1 MVKYK
6 GNFEK
11 NCQTEASSTMN
22 YTFSDGLR
30 DLQPSAIREIL
41 KYASV
46 PGVVALSAGN
56 PAPEAFPVAEIAAI
70 SERLL
75 RERPIDVLQYGAT
88 EGYQPLRDHLKTYL
102 REKYA
107 VGCDTDD
114 VLITSG
120 AQQVMELV
128 TKTVC
133 NPGDVVLCESP
144 SFIGS
149 LNSFRAL
156 GVKLVGVPMEADG
169 MDVEALERALNEHKN
184 VRFIYTIPNFQNPA
198 GVTMSMEKRR
208 RLYALA
214 KAHNVLIVE
223 DNPYGDLRF
232 TGEDVP
238 AIKTLDDDGVV
249 VYAGS
254 FSKVLSSGM
263 RVGYALANKTIL
275 AKMIVAKQGEDV
287 HTTQWAQMVCHEFM
301 TTCDFEAHLD
311 RLRAVYKEKAQLM
324 MDLLDEHLV
333 PAGITY
339 HRPEGGLFIWCQL
352 PDGVDMADFCTK
364 AVKEHKVAVVPGSA
378 FNVEGEHLQTFR
390 VNYSTPT
397 NEAMREGV
405 ARLGAFA
412 KEYIK

>member
-1 MVKYK
+1 
-6 GNFEK
+6 
-11 NCQTEASSTMN
+11 MN
-22 YTFSDGLR
+22 YSFSDGLR

-56 PAPEAFPVAEIAAI
+56 PAPEAFPVEAIAAI
-70 SERLL
+70 SDDLL
-75 RERPIDVLQYGAT
+75 RNRPIDVLQYGAT
-88 EGYQPLRDHLKTYL
+88 EGYGPLREHLKTYM
-102 REKYA
+102 RSKYA
-107 VGCDTDD
+107 IGSDEDE

-133 NPGDVVLCESP
+133 NQGDVIIAESP

-156 GVKLVGVPMEADG
+156 GAKLVGVPVEADG
-169 MDVEALERALNEHKN
+169 MDMNALEEALKANER

-198 GVTMSMEKRR
+198 GVTMSLAKRQ
-208 RLYALA
+208 RLYDLA
-214 KAHNVLIVE
+214 KQYGVLIVE

-232 TGEDVP
+232 AGEDVP
-238 AIKTLDDDGVV
+238 AVKALDTDGIV

-254 FSKVLSSGM
+254 FSKVMASGM
-263 RVGYALANKTIL
+263 RVGFAIANKTLL

-301 TTCDFEAHLD
+301 TKYDYEAHLA
-311 RLRAVYKEKAQLM
+311 RLKDIYREKAQLM
-324 MDLLDEHLV
+324 MELIDEHLV

-339 HRPEGGLFIWCQL
+339 NRPEGGLFIWCQL
-352 PDGVDMADFCTK
+352 PEGVDMADFCTK

-378 FNVEGEHLQTFR
+378 FNVAGEHLQCFR
-390 VNYSTPT
+390 LNFSTPT

-405 ARLGAFA
+405 ARLGVFA
-412 KEYIK
+412 KDYIGG

>member
-1 MVKYK
+1 M
-6 GNFEK
+6 E
-11 NCQTEASSTMN
+11 
-22 YTFSDGLR
+22 YTFSNGLR
-30 DLQPSAIREIL
+30 NLQPSAIREIL
-41 KYASV
+41 KYAGV

-56 PAPEAFPVAEIAAI
+56 PAPEAFPTEAIAEISA
-70 SERLL
+70 RLL
-75 RERPIDVLQYGAT
+75 AERPIDVLQYGAT

-107 VGCDTDD
+107 VGNDNDEI
-114 VLITSG
+114 LITSG

-128 TKTVC
+128 AKTVC
-133 NPGDVVLCESP
+133 NAGDVVICESP

-149 LNSFRAL
+149 LNSFRSL
-156 GVKLVGVPMEADG
+156 GLKLVGVPVEADG
-169 MDVEALERALNEHKN
+169 MDVDALECALKENTN

-208 RLYALA
+208 RVYELA
-214 KAHNVLIVE
+214 KAYNVLIVE

-232 TGEDVP
+232 AGEDVP
-238 AIKTLDDDGVV
+238 AIKTLDDEGLV

-254 FSKVLSSGM
+254 FSKVLASGL
-263 RVGYALANKTIL
+263 RVGYALAGKPLL

-301 TTCDFEAHLD
+301 TKYDFEAHLD
-311 RLRAVYKEKAQLM
+311 RLRAVYNEKAQLM

-333 PAGITY
+333 PTGITY
-339 HRPEGGLFIWCQL
+339 HRPEGGLFIWCRL

-405 ARLGAFA
+405 KRLGAFA
-412 KEYIK
+412 AEYFK

>member
-1 MVKYK
+1 M
-6 GNFEK
+6 
-11 NCQTEASSTMN
+11 Q

-56 PAPEAFPVAEIAAI
+56 PAPEAFPVEAIAEISAD
-70 SERLL
+70 LL
-75 RERPIDVLQYGAT
+75 KNRPIDVLQYGAT

-102 REKYA
+102 SSKYA
-107 VGCDTDD
+107 CGTDNDD

-133 NPGDVVLCESP
+133 NPGDVIISESP

-156 GVKLVGVPMEADG
+156 GAKLVGVPVEADG
-169 MDVEALERALNEHKN
+169 MDIDALEEVLRTTDR

-198 GVTMSMEKRR
+198 GVTMSFEKRK
-208 RLYALA
+208 RLYELA

-232 TGEDVP
+232 AGEHIP

-263 RVGYALANKTIL
+263 RVGYALAPKALL

-301 TTCDFEAHLD
+301 TKYDFEAHLEN
-311 RLRAVYKEKAQLM
+311 LRAIYKKKADLM
-324 MDLLDEHLV
+324 MSLLDEHLV

-339 HRPEGGLFIWCQL
+339 HRPEGGLFVWCQL
-352 PDGVDMADFCTK
+352 PEDVDMADFCTK

-378 FNVEGEHLQTFR
+378 FNVNGEHLQTFR
-390 VNYSTPT
+390 VNFSTPT
-397 NEAMREGV
+397 DEAMREGV

>member
-1 MVKYK
+1 
-6 GNFEK
+6 
-11 NCQTEASSTMN
+11 MN

-41 KYASV
+41 KYAGV

-56 PAPEAFPVAEIAAI
+56 PAPEAFPVEAIAQI

-88 EGYQPLRDHLKTYL
+88 EGYQPLRDHLKAYL
-102 REKYA
+102 KSKYA
-107 VGCDTDD
+107 IGTDED
-114 VLITSG
+114 EILITSG

-133 NPGDVVLCESP
+133 NAGDTVIAESP

-156 GVKLVGVPMEADG
+156 NVNLVGVPVEADG
-169 MDVEALERALNEHKN
+169 MDMAALEEALKKHSR

-198 GVTMSMEKRR
+198 GVTMSLAKRE

-214 KAHNVLIVE
+214 KQYGVLIVE

-232 TGEDVP
+232 AGEDVP

-263 RVGYALANKTIL
+263 RVGYALANKTLL

-301 TTCDFEAHLD
+301 TGYDFEAHLD
-311 RLRAVYKEKAQLM
+311 RLRAIYKKKAELM
-324 MDLLDEHLV
+324 MSLLDEHLV

-339 HRPEGGLFIWCQL
+339 HKPEGGLFIWCRL
-352 PDGVDMADFCTK
+352 PDSVDMAEFCTK

-390 VNYSTPT
+390 VNFSTPT
-397 NEAMREGV
+397 DEAMREGV

-412 KEYIK
+412 KEYIQ

>member
-1 MVKYK
+1 
-6 GNFEK
+6 
-11 NCQTEASSTMN
+11 MN

-30 DLQPSAIREIL
+30 DLAPSAIREIL

-56 PAPEAFPVAEIAAI
+56 PAPEAFPVDAISAI
-70 SERLL
+70 SEKLL

-88 EGYQPLRDHLKTYL
+88 EGYQPLRDHLKGYL
-102 REKYA
+102 KSKYDI
-107 VGCDTDD
+107 GCDDD
-114 VLITSG
+114 DILITSG

-133 NPGDVVLCESP
+133 NQGDVVIAESP

-156 GVKLVGVPMEADG
+156 GVKLVGVPVEADG
-169 MDVEALERALNEHKN
+169 MDIDALEQALKTNAN

-198 GVTMSMEKRR
+198 GVTMSLEKRK

-214 KAHNVLIVE
+214 KQYGVLIVE

-232 TGEDVP
+232 SGEDVP
-238 AIKTLDDDGVV
+238 SIKSMDDDGVV

-263 RVGYALANKTIL
+263 RVGYALANKTLL

-301 TTCDFEAHLD
+301 TGYDFEAHLE
-311 RLRAVYKEKAQLM
+311 RLRSIYKKKADLM
-324 MDLLDEHLV
+324 MSLLDEHLV

-339 HRPEGGLFIWCQL
+339 NRPEGGLFIWCQL
-352 PDGVDMADFCTK
+352 PADVDMAEFCTK

-390 VNYSTPT
+390 VNFSTPT
-397 NEAMREGV
+397 DDAMREGV

>member
-1 MVKYK
+1 M
-6 GNFEK
+6 E
-11 NCQTEASSTMN
+11 
-22 YTFSDGLR
+22 YTFSNGLR
-30 DLQPSAIREIL
+30 DLAPSAIREIL

-56 PAPEAFPVAEIAAI
+56 PAPEAFPVEAIATI
-70 SERLL
+70 SEKLL

-102 REKYA
+102 RDKYG

-133 NPGDVVLCESP
+133 NPGDTVIAESP

-156 GVKLVGVPMEADG
+156 GVNLVGVPTEADG
-169 MDVEALERALNEHKN
+169 MDVDALEKALHENDN

-198 GVTMSMEKRR
+198 GVTMSLEKRR

-214 KAHNVLIVE
+214 KAHNVLVVE

-232 TGEDVP
+232 SGEDVP
-238 AIKTLDDDGVV
+238 AIKTMDDDGVV

-263 RVGYALANKTIL
+263 RVGYAVANKTLL

-301 TTCDFEAHLD
+301 TTYDYEAHLD
-311 RLRAVYKEKAQLM
+311 RLRAIYKKKADLM
-324 MDLLDEHLV
+324 MSLLDEHLV

-339 HRPEGGLFIWCQL
+339 NRPDGGLFIWCQL
-352 PDGVDMADFCTK
+352 PDGVDMAEFCTK

-378 FNVEGEHLQTFR
+378 FNVSGEHLQTFR
-390 VNYSTPT
+390 VNFSTPT
-397 NEAMREGV
+397 DDAMREGV

-412 KEYIK
+412 KEYIG

>member
-1 MVKYK
+1 M
-6 GNFEK
+6 E
-11 NCQTEASSTMN
+11 
-22 YTFSDGLR
+22 YTFSNGLR

-56 PAPEAFPVAEIAAI
+56 PAPEAFPVDAIAAI
-70 SERLL
+70 SAKLL
-75 RERPIDVLQYGAT
+75 AERPIDVLQYGAT
-88 EGYQPLRDHLKTYL
+88 EGYQPLRDHLKTYMS
-102 REKYA
+102 EKYG
-107 VGCDTDD
+107 VGDESDD

-133 NPGDVVLCESP
+133 NAGDVVICESP

-156 GVKLVGVPMEADG
+156 GAKLVGVPVEADG
-169 MDVEALERALNEHKN
+169 IDVDALEAALKENTN

-208 RLYALA
+208 RVYELA
-214 KAHNVLIVE
+214 KAYGVLIVE

-232 TGEDVP
+232 SGEDLP

-263 RVGYALANKTIL
+263 RVGFAVAPKALL

-301 TTCDFEAHLD
+301 TTYDYEAHLD
-311 RLRAVYKEKAQLM
+311 SLRAIYKKKAQLM
-324 MDLLDEHLV
+324 MDLIDEHLV

-339 HRPEGGLFIWCQL
+339 NRPDGGLFIWCQL
-352 PDGVDMADFCTK
+352 PEGVDMADFCTK

-378 FNVEGEHLQTFR
+378 FNVEGEHLQCFR
-390 VNYSTPT
+390 MNFSTPT
-397 NEAMREGV
+397 DDAMREGIK
-405 ARLGAFA
+405 RLGAFA
-412 KEYIK
+412 KEYINL

>member
-1 MVKYK
+1 
-6 GNFEK
+6 
-11 NCQTEASSTMN
+11 MN
-22 YTFSDGLR
+22 YSFSDGLR
-30 DLQPSAIREIL
+30 DLAPSAIREIL

-56 PAPEAFPVAEIAAI
+56 PAPEAFPVKEIAAI
-70 SERLL
+70 SEKLL

-88 EGYQPLRDHLKTYL
+88 EGYQPLRDHLKGYL
-102 REKYA
+102 KSKYNI
-107 VGCDTDD
+107 GCGDD
-114 VLITSG
+114 EVLITSG

-133 NPGDVVLCESP
+133 NAGDTVIAESP

-156 GVKLVGVPMEADG
+156 GVRLVGVPVEADG
-169 MDVEALERALNEHKN
+169 MDIDALEQALKTNQN

-198 GVTMSMEKRR
+198 GVTMSLEKRR

-214 KAHNVLIVE
+214 KAYGVLIVE

-232 TGEDVP
+232 AGEDVP
-238 AIKTLDDDGVV
+238 SIKSMDDDGVV

-263 RVGYALANKTIL
+263 RVGYALANKTLL

-301 TTCDFEAHLD
+301 TQYDFEAHLEY
-311 RLRAVYKEKAQLM
+311 LRAVYKKKAELM

-339 HRPEGGLFIWCQL
+339 NRPEGGLFIWCQL
-352 PDGVDMADFCTK
+352 PEGVDMADFCTK

-390 VNYSTPT
+390 VNFSTPT
-397 NEAMREGV
+397 DEAMREGV
-405 ARLGAFA
+405 ARLGVFA
-412 KEYIK
+412 KEYIG

>member
-1 MVKYK
+1 
-6 GNFEK
+6 
-11 NCQTEASSTMN
+11 MN

-30 DLQPSAIREIL
+30 DLAPSAIREIL

-56 PAPEAFPVAEIAAI
+56 PAPEAFPVDAIAAI
-70 SERLL
+70 SEKLL

-88 EGYQPLRDHLKTYL
+88 EGYQPLRDHLKGYL
-102 REKYA
+102 KSKYDI
-107 VGCDTDD
+107 GHDEDEI
-114 VLITSG
+114 LITSG

-128 TKTVC
+128 AKTVC
-133 NPGDVVLCESP
+133 NQGDVVIAESP

-156 GVKLVGVPMEADG
+156 GVKLVGVPVEADG
-169 MDVEALERALNEHKN
+169 MNIEALEQALKANRN

-198 GVTMSMEKRR
+198 GVTMSLEKRK

-214 KAHNVLIVE
+214 KAHGVLIVE

-232 TGEDVP
+232 AGGDVP
-238 AIKTLDDDGVV
+238 AVKTLDDDGVV

-263 RVGYALANKTIL
+263 RVGYALANKTLL

-301 TTCDFEAHLD
+301 TTFDFEAHLD
-311 RLRAVYKEKAQLM
+311 RLRSIYKKKAELM
-324 MDLLDEHLV
+324 MSLLDEHLV

-339 HRPEGGLFIWCQL
+339 NRPEGGLFIWCQL
-352 PDGVDMADFCTK
+352 PEGVDMAEFCTK

-390 VNYSTPT
+390 VNFSTPT
-397 NEAMREGV
+397 DEAMREGV

-412 KEYIK
+412 KEYI

>member
-1 MVKYK
+1 
-6 GNFEK
+6 
-11 NCQTEASSTMN
+11 
-22 YTFSDGLR
+22 

-56 PAPEAFPVAEIAAI
+56 PAPEAFPVEAIAEISA
-70 SERLL
+70 RLL
-75 RERPIDVLQYGAT
+75 KDRPIDVLQYGAT
-88 EGYQPLRDHLKTYL
+88 EGYQPLRDHLKGYL
-102 REKYA
+102 KSKYA
-107 VGCDTDD
+107 IGTDND
-114 VLITSG
+114 EILITSG

-133 NPGDVVLCESP
+133 NEGDVIICESP

-156 GVKLVGVPMEADG
+156 GAKLVGVPVEADG
-169 MDVEALERALNEHKN
+169 MDMEALETALKTNEN

-198 GVTMSMEKRR
+198 GVTMSFEKRQ

-214 KAHNVLIVE
+214 KEYQVLIVE

-232 TGEDVP
+232 AGEHIP
-238 AIKTLDDDGVV
+238 AVKTLDEEGLV

-263 RVGYALANKTIL
+263 RVGYALAPKMLL

-301 TTCDFEAHLD
+301 TSYDFEAHLEN
-311 RLRAVYKEKAQLM
+311 LRTIYKKKGELLM
-324 MDLLDEHLV
+324 SLLDEYLV
-333 PAGITY
+333 PLGITY
-339 HRPEGGLFIWCQL
+339 NRPEGGLFIWCRL
-352 PDGVDMADFCTK
+352 PDHVDMAEFCTK

-378 FNVEGEHLQTFR
+378 FNVEGEHLQYFR
-390 VNYSTPT
+390 VNFSTPT
-397 NEAMREGV
+397 DEAMREGV

-412 KEYIK
+412 KEYFK

>member
-1 MVKYK
+1 
-6 GNFEK
+6 
-11 NCQTEASSTMN
+11 MN
-22 YTFSDGLR
+22 YVFSDGLR

-56 PAPEAFPVAEIAAI
+56 PAPEAFPVEAIAAI
-70 SERLL
+70 SEKLL

-88 EGYQPLRDHLKTYL
+88 EGYQPLRDHLKEYMS
-102 REKYA
+102 RKYA
-107 VGCDTDD
+107 VGGEEDD

-128 TKTVC
+128 AKTVC
-133 NPGDVVLCESP
+133 NQGDVIIAESP

-156 GVKLVGVPMEADG
+156 GVKLVGVPVEADG
-169 MDVEALERALNEHKN
+169 MDMDALEAALRENDR

-198 GVTMSMEKRR
+198 GVTMSAEKRR
-208 RLYALA
+208 RLYDIACRYD
-214 KAHNVLIVE
+214 VLIVE

-232 TGEDVP
+232 AGSEVP
-238 AIKTLDDDGVV
+238 AVKTLDTDGRV

-254 FSKVLSSGM
+254 FSKVLASGM
-263 RVGYALANKTIL
+263 RVGFAIANKGLL

-301 TTCDFEAHLD
+301 TSYDYEAHLD
-311 RLRAVYKEKAQLM
+311 RLRDIYRAKAHLM
-324 MDLLDEHLV
+324 MDLIDEHLV

-339 HRPEGGLFIWCQL
+339 VKPEGGLFVWCRL
-352 PDGVDMADFCTK
+352 PDGVDMAEFCTK

-378 FNVEGEHLQTFR
+378 FQVDGEHLQCFR
-390 VNYSTPT
+390 LNYSTPT
-397 NEAMREGV
+397 NDAMREGV

-412 KEYIK
+412 KEFIGRA

>member
-1 MVKYK
+1 
-6 GNFEK
+6 
-11 NCQTEASSTMN
+11 MN

-30 DLQPSAIREIL
+30 DLAPSAIREIL

-56 PAPEAFPVAEIAAI
+56 PAPEAFPVDAIASI
-70 SERLL
+70 SEKLL

-88 EGYQPLRDHLKTYL
+88 EGYQPLRDHLKAYL
-102 REKYA
+102 KSKYA
-107 VGCDTDD
+107 IGCDDD
-114 VLITSG
+114 EILITSG

-133 NPGDVVLCESP
+133 NQGDVVIAESP

-156 GVKLVGVPMEADG
+156 GVKLVGVPVEADG
-169 MDVEALERALNEHKN
+169 MDIDALEAALKANQN

-198 GVTMSMEKRR
+198 GVTMSLEKRQ

-214 KAHNVLIVE
+214 KAYGVLIVE

-232 TGEDVP
+232 AGEDVP
-238 AIKTLDDDGVV
+238 SIKSMDDDGVV

-263 RVGYALANKTIL
+263 RVGYALANKTLL

-301 TTCDFEAHLD
+301 VNYDFEAHLEN
-311 RLRAVYKEKAQLM
+311 LRTIYKKKADLM

-333 PAGITY
+333 PAGIKY
-339 HRPEGGLFIWCQL
+339 NRPEGGLFIWCQL
-352 PDGVDMADFCTK
+352 PEGVDMAEFCTK

-390 VNYSTPT
+390 VNFSTPT
-397 NEAMREGV
+397 DDAMREGV

>member
-1 MVKYK
+1 M
-6 GNFEK
+6 E
-11 NCQTEASSTMN
+11 
-22 YTFSDGLR
+22 YTFSNGLR

-56 PAPEAFPVAEIAAI
+56 PAPEAFPVDAIAAI
-70 SERLL
+70 SAKLL
-75 RERPIDVLQYGAT
+75 AERPIDVLQYGAT
-88 EGYQPLRDHLKTYL
+88 EGYQPLRDHLKTYM
-102 REKYA
+102 REKYG
-107 VGCDTDD
+107 VGDDNDD

-133 NPGDVVLCESP
+133 NAGDTVICESP

-156 GVKLVGVPMEADG
+156 GANLVGVPVEADG
-169 MDVEALERALNEHKN
+169 IDVDALEAALKANTN

-208 RLYALA
+208 RVYELA
-214 KAHNVLIVE
+214 KAYGVLIVE

-232 TGEDVP
+232 SGEDLP

-263 RVGYALANKTIL
+263 RVGFAIAPKALL
-275 AKMIVAKQGEDV
+275 GKMIVAKQGEDV

-301 TTCDFEAHLD
+301 TTYDYEAHLD
-311 RLRAVYKEKAQLM
+311 GLRAIYKKKAQLM
-324 MDLLDEHLV
+324 MDLIDEHLV

-339 HRPEGGLFIWCQL
+339 NRPDGGLFIWCQL
-352 PDGVDMADFCTK
+352 PEGVDMADFCTK

-378 FNVEGEHLQTFR
+378 FNVEGEHLQCFR
-390 VNYSTPT
+390 LNFSTPT
-397 NEAMREGV
+397 DDAMREGV
-405 ARLGAFA
+405 KRLGAFA
-412 KEYIK
+412 KDYINL

>member
-1 MVKYK
+1 
-6 GNFEK
+6 
-11 NCQTEASSTMN
+11 MN

-30 DLQPSAIREIL
+30 DLAPSAIREIL

-56 PAPEAFPVAEIAAI
+56 PAPEAFPVDAIAAI
-70 SERLL
+70 SDDLL
-75 RERPIDVLQYGAT
+75 KNRPIDVLQYGAT
-88 EGYQPLRDHLKTYL
+88 EGYMPLREHLKAYM
-102 REKYA
+102 RSKYA
-107 VGCDTDD
+107 VGCDDD
-114 VLITSG
+114 EVLITSG

-133 NPGDVVLCESP
+133 NQGDVIIAESP

-156 GVKLVGVPMEADG
+156 GAKLVGVPVEADG
-169 MDVEALERALNEHKN
+169 MDMDALEEALKN
-184 VRFIYTIPNFQNPA
+184 NDRVRFIYTIPNFQNPA

-208 RLYALA
+208 RLYELA
-214 KAHNVLIVE
+214 KAYGVLIVE

-232 TGEDVP
+232 AGEDVP
-238 AIKTLDDDGVV
+238 AVKSLDTDGIV

-254 FSKVLSSGM
+254 FSKVMASGM
-263 RVGYALANKTIL
+263 RVGFAIANKTLL

-301 TTCDFEAHLD
+301 TKYDYEAHLA
-311 RLRAVYKEKAQLM
+311 RLKDIYREKAQLM
-324 MDLLDEHLV
+324 MDLIDEHLV

-339 HRPEGGLFIWCQL
+339 NRPEGGLFIWCKL

-378 FNVEGEHLQTFR
+378 FNVAGEHLQYFR
-390 VNYSTPT
+390 LNFSTPT
-397 NEAMREGV
+397 NDAMREGV

-412 KEYIK
+412 KDYIGG

>member
-1 MVKYK
+1 M
-6 GNFEK
+6 E
-11 NCQTEASSTMN
+11 
-22 YTFSDGLR
+22 YTFSNGLR

-56 PAPEAFPVAEIAAI
+56 PAPEAFPVEAIAEISA
-70 SERLL
+70 RLL
-75 RERPIDVLQYGAT
+75 STRPIDVLQYGAT
-88 EGYQPLRDHLKTYL
+88 EGYQPLRDHLKSYL
-102 REKYA
+102 RSKYA
-107 VGCDTDD
+107 VGTDND
-114 VLITSG
+114 DILITSG

-128 TKTVC
+128 CKTVC
-133 NPGDVVLCESP
+133 NPGDTVIAESP

-156 GVKLVGVPMEADG
+156 AVNLVGVPTVADG
-169 MDVEALERALNEHKN
+169 MDVDALEKALQENGN

-214 KAHNVLIVE
+214 KQYNVLIVE

-232 TGEDVP
+232 AGEDVP
-238 AIKTLDDDGVV
+238 AVKTLDEDGLV

-254 FSKVLSSGM
+254 FSKVMSSGM
-263 RVGYALANKTIL
+263 RVGYALAPKALL

-287 HTTQWAQMVCHEFM
+287 HTNQWAQMVCHEFM
-301 TTCDFEAHLD
+301 TTHDYEAHLEK
-311 RLRAVYKEKAQLM
+311 LRTIYKEKAELM
-324 MDLLDEHLV
+324 MSLLDEYLV

-339 HRPEGGLFIWCQL
+339 DRPEGGLFIWCRL

-378 FNVEGEHLQTFR
+378 FNVQGEHLQTFR
-390 VNYSTPT
+390 VNFSTPT
-397 NEAMREGV
+397 NDAMREGV

-412 KEYIK
+412 REYIR

>member
-1 MVKYK
+1 
-6 GNFEK
+6 
-11 NCQTEASSTMN
+11 MN
-22 YTFSDGLR
+22 YVFSDGLR

-56 PAPEAFPVAEIAAI
+56 PAPEAFPVKAIEEI
-70 SERLL
+70 SNKLL
-75 RERPIDVLQYGAT
+75 SERPIDVLQYGAT
-88 EGYQPLRDHLKTYL
+88 EGYQPLRDHLKSYM
-102 REKYA
+102 RMKYA
-107 VGCDTDD
+107 VGGDEDE

-133 NPGDVVLCESP
+133 NPGDVIIAESP

-156 GVKLVGVPMEADG
+156 GTKLVGVPVQADG
-169 MDVEALERALNEHKN
+169 MDMEALEKALSENEK

-198 GVTMSMEKRR
+198 GVTMSLEKRR
-208 RLYALA
+208 RLYELA
-214 KAHNVLIVE
+214 CRYDVLIVE

-238 AIKTLDDDGVV
+238 AIKTMDTDGRV

-254 FSKVLSSGM
+254 FSKVLASGM
-263 RVGYALANKTIL
+263 RVGFAIANKALL

-301 TTCDFEAHLD
+301 VNYDYEAHLA
-311 RLRAVYKEKAQLM
+311 RLRDIYREKAQLM
-324 MDLLDEHLV
+324 MDLIEEHLV
-333 PAGITY
+333 PSGITY
-339 HRPEGGLFIWCQL
+339 YKPEGGLFVWCCL
-352 PDGVDMADFCTK
+352 PAHVDMAEFCTK

-378 FNVEGEHLQTFR
+378 FSVDGEPLQCFR
-390 VNYSTPT
+390 LNYSTPT

-412 KEYIK
+412 KEYIANA

>member
-1 MVKYK
+1 
-6 GNFEK
+6 
-11 NCQTEASSTMN
+11 MN

-56 PAPEAFPVAEIAAI
+56 PAPEAFPVEAIAAI
-70 SERLL
+70 SQKLL
-75 RERPIDVLQYGAT
+75 TERPIDVLQYGAT
-88 EGYQPLRDHLKTYL
+88 EGYQPLRDHLKQYMTATYG
-102 REKYA
+102 
-107 VGCDTDD
+107 VGGEEDD

-133 NPGDVVLCESP
+133 NQGDVIIAESP

-156 GVKLVGVPMEADG
+156 GTKLVGVPVQADG
-169 MDVEALERALNEHKN
+169 MDMDALEAALRDNDR

-198 GVTMSMEKRR
+198 GITMSLEKRR
-208 RLYALA
+208 RLYELA
-214 KAHNVLIVE
+214 CRYDVLIVE

-232 TGEDVP
+232 AGEHVP
-238 AIKTLDDDGVV
+238 AIKSMDTDGRV

-254 FSKVLSSGM
+254 FSKVLASGI
-263 RVGYALANKTIL
+263 RVGFAIANKALL

-301 TTCDFEAHLD
+301 TTYDFDAHLT
-311 RLRAVYKEKAQLM
+311 RLRSIYREKAQLM
-324 MDLLDEHLV
+324 MDLIDEHLV

-339 HRPEGGLFIWCQL
+339 HKPEGGLFVWCQL

-378 FNVEGEHLQTFR
+378 FQVNGEHLQCFR
-390 VNYSTPT
+390 LNYSTPT

-412 KEYIK
+412 KEYIGRVG

>member
-1 MVKYK
+1 M
-6 GNFEK
+6 E
-11 NCQTEASSTMN
+11 
-22 YTFSDGLR
+22 YTFSNGLR

-56 PAPEAFPVAEIAAI
+56 PAPEAFPVEAIAEISA
-70 SERLL
+70 RLL
-75 RERPIDVLQYGAT
+75 KDRPIDVLQYGAT

-102 REKYA
+102 RSKYA
-107 VGCDTDD
+107 VGNDNDD
-114 VLITSG
+114 ILITSG

-128 TKTVC
+128 CKTVC
-133 NPGDVVLCESP
+133 NPGDTVIAESP

-156 GVKLVGVPMEADG
+156 AVNLVGVPTTSDG
-169 MDVEALERALNEHKN
+169 MDVDALEKALAENQN

-198 GVTMSMEKRR
+198 GVTMSMAKRR
-208 RLYALA
+208 RLYELA
-214 KAHNVLIVE
+214 KQYHVLIVE

-232 TGEDVP
+232 AGEDVP
-238 AIKTLDDDGVV
+238 AVKTLDEDGLV

-254 FSKVLSSGM
+254 FSKVMSSGM
-263 RVGYALANKTIL
+263 RVGYALAPKALL

-287 HTTQWAQMVCHEFM
+287 HTNQWAQMVCHEFM
-301 TTCDFEAHLD
+301 TTYDFEAHLEK
-311 RLRAVYKEKAQLM
+311 LRTIYKAKAELM
-324 MDLLDEHLV
+324 MSLLDEHLV

-339 HRPEGGLFIWCQL
+339 DRPEGGLFIWCRL
-352 PDGVDMADFCTK
+352 PDGVDMPEFCTK

-390 VNYSTPT
+390 VNFSTPT
-397 NEAMREGV
+397 DDAMREGV

-412 KEYIK
+412 REYIR

>member
-1 MVKYK
+1 
-6 GNFEK
+6 
-11 NCQTEASSTMN
+11 MN
-22 YTFSDGLR
+22 YVFSDGLR

-56 PAPEAFPVAEIAAI
+56 PAPEAFPVDAIAAI
-70 SERLL
+70 SEKLL
-75 RERPIDVLQYGAT
+75 HERPIDVLQYGAT
-88 EGYQPLRDHLKTYL
+88 EGYQPLRNHLKEYMN
-102 REKYA
+102 RKYA
-107 VGCDTDD
+107 VGGEEDD

-133 NPGDVVLCESP
+133 NAGDVVIAESP

-156 GVKLVGVPMEADG
+156 NVKLVGVPVEGDG
-169 MDVEALERALNEHKN
+169 MDMGALEAALQANDR

-198 GVTMSMEKRR
+198 GITMSAQKRR
-208 RLYALA
+208 QLYELA
-214 KAHNVLIVE
+214 CRYDVLIVE

-232 TGEDVP
+232 AGEDVP
-238 AIKTLDDDGVV
+238 AIKTLDTEGRV

-254 FSKVLSSGM
+254 FSKVLASGM
-263 RVGYALANKTIL
+263 RVGFAIANKALL

-301 TTCDFEAHLD
+301 TTYDYEAHLD
-311 RLRAVYKEKAQLM
+311 RLREIYRVKAQLM
-324 MDLLDEHLV
+324 IDLIEEHLV
-333 PAGITY
+333 PAGISY
-339 HRPEGGLFIWCQL
+339 YKPEGGLFVWCQL

-378 FNVEGEHLQTFR
+378 FQVDGEHLQCFR
-390 VNYSTPT
+390 MNYSTPT

-405 ARLGAFA
+405 ARLGVFA
-412 KEYIK
+412 KEFIGRA

>member
-1 MVKYK
+1 V
-6 GNFEK
+6 
-11 NCQTEASSTMN
+11 N

-56 PAPEAFPVAEIAAI
+56 PAPEAFPVKEIAEISA
-70 SERLL
+70 RLL
-75 RERPIDVLQYGAT
+75 AERPIDVLQYGAT
-88 EGYQPLRDHLKTYL
+88 EGYQPLRNHLKDYL
-102 REKYA
+102 ASKYSC
-107 VGCDTDD
+107 GTDND
-114 VLITSG
+114 DILITSG

-133 NPGDVVLCESP
+133 NQGDEIICESP

-156 GVKLVGVPMEADG
+156 GAKLIGVPVEADG
-169 MDVEALERALNEHKN
+169 MNIEALEEALKSHDR

-198 GVTMSMEKRR
+198 GVTMSFEKRQ

-214 KAHNVLIVE
+214 KQYNVLVVE

-232 TGEDVP
+232 AGENVP
-238 AIKTLDDDGVV
+238 SIKTLDEDGLV

-263 RVGYALANKTIL
+263 RVGYALAPKTLL

-301 TTCDFEAHLD
+301 TTYDFEAHLE
-311 RLRAVYKEKAQLM
+311 RLRAIYKQKAQLM
-324 MDLLDEHLV
+324 MDLIDEHLL

-339 HRPEGGLFIWCQL
+339 NRPEGGLFIWCKL
-352 PDGVDMADFCTK
+352 PEGVDMAEFCTK

-378 FNVEGEHLQTFR
+378 FNVSGEHLQYFR
-390 VNYSTPT
+390 LNFSTPT
-397 NEAMREGV
+397 DDAMREGV

>member
-1 MVKYK
+1 M
-6 GNFEK
+6 E
-11 NCQTEASSTMN
+11 

-30 DLQPSAIREIL
+30 DLQPSAIREIM

-56 PAPEAFPVAEIAAI
+56 PAPEAFPVEAIAAI
-70 SERLL
+70 SEKLL

-88 EGYQPLRDHLKTYL
+88 EGYQPLRDHLKSYL
-102 REKYA
+102 RSKYA
-107 VGCDTDD
+107 IGSETDD
-114 VLITSG
+114 ILITSG

-128 TKTVC
+128 CKTVC
-133 NPGDVVLCESP
+133 NAGDTVIAESP

-156 GVKLVGVPMEADG
+156 AVNLVGVPVEADG
-169 MDVEALERALNEHKN
+169 MDVDALEEALSSNRN

-208 RLYALA
+208 RMYALA
-214 KAHNVLIVE
+214 KKYGVLIVE

-232 TGEDVP
+232 EGEDVP
-238 AIKTLDDDGVV
+238 AIKTLDEDGIV

-254 FSKVLSSGM
+254 FSKVMSSGM
-263 RVGYALANKTIL
+263 RVGYALAPKALL

-287 HTTQWAQMVCHEFM
+287 HTNQWAQMVCHEFM
-301 TTCDFEAHLD
+301 TQYDFEAHLD
-311 RLRAVYKEKAQLM
+311 GLRAIYKAKADLM
-324 MDLLDEHLV
+324 MGLLDEHLV

-339 HRPEGGLFIWCQL
+339 NRPEGGLFIWCQL
-352 PDGVDMADFCTK
+352 PDGVDMAEFCTK

-378 FNVEGEHLQTFR
+378 FNVQGEHLQTFR
-390 VNYSTPT
+390 VNFSTPT
-397 NEAMREGV
+397 NDAMREGV

-412 KEYIK
+412 REYIR

>member
-1 MVKYK
+1 
-6 GNFEK
+6 
-11 NCQTEASSTMN
+11 MN

-56 PAPEAFPVAEIAAI
+56 PAPEAFPVKEIAEISA
-70 SERLL
+70 RLL
-75 RERPIDVLQYGAT
+75 AERPIDVLQYGAT
-88 EGYQPLRDHLKTYL
+88 EGYQPLRNHLKDYL
-102 REKYA
+102 ASKYA
-107 VGCDTDD
+107 CGTDND
-114 VLITSG
+114 EILITSG

-133 NPGDVVLCESP
+133 NQGDEIICESP

-156 GVKLVGVPMEADG
+156 GAKLIGVPVDADG
-169 MDVEALERALNEHKN
+169 MNMEALEEALKSHDR

-198 GVTMSMEKRR
+198 GVTMSFEKRQ

-214 KAHNVLIVE
+214 KQYNVLVVE

-232 TGEDVP
+232 AGENVP
-238 AIKTLDDDGVV
+238 SIKTLDEDGLV

-263 RVGYALANKTIL
+263 RVGYALAPKTLL

-301 TTCDFEAHLD
+301 TTYDFEAHLE
-311 RLRAVYKEKAQLM
+311 RLRAIYKQKAQLM
-324 MDLLDEHLV
+324 MDLIDEHLL

-339 HRPEGGLFIWCQL
+339 NRPEGGLFIWCKL
-352 PDGVDMADFCTK
+352 PEGVDMAEFCTK

-378 FNVEGEHLQTFR
+378 FNVSGEHLQYFR
-390 VNYSTPT
+390 LNFSTPT
-397 NEAMREGV
+397 DEAMREGV

>member
-1 MVKYK
+1 
-6 GNFEK
+6 
-11 NCQTEASSTMN
+11 MN

-30 DLQPSAIREIL
+30 DLKPSAIREIL

-56 PAPEAFPVAEIAAI
+56 PAPEAFPVEDIARI
-70 SERLL
+70 SQKLLSER
-75 RERPIDVLQYGAT
+75 PTDVLQYGAT
-88 EGYQPLRDHLKTYL
+88 EGYQPLRDHLKSYL
-102 REKYA
+102 ADKYNI
-107 VGCDTDD
+107 GTETDD
-114 VLITSG
+114 ILITSG

-133 NPGDVVLCESP
+133 NQGDTVIAESP

-149 LNSFRAL
+149 LNSFRSL
-156 GVKLVGVPMEADG
+156 GVQLVGVPVEADG
-169 MDVEALERALNEHKN
+169 MNIEALEQALKENDR

-198 GVTMSMEKRR
+198 GVTMSLEKRR

-214 KAHNVLIVE
+214 KQHGVLIVE

-232 TGEDVP
+232 AGEDVP
-238 AIKTLDDDGVV
+238 SIKSMDDDGVV

-263 RVGYALANKTIL
+263 RVGYALANKTLL

-301 TTCDFEAHLD
+301 TTCNFEAHLE
-311 RLRAVYKEKAQLM
+311 RLRAIYKKKADLM
-324 MDLLDEHLV
+324 MSLLDEHLV

-339 HRPEGGLFIWCQL
+339 ERPEGGLFIWCQL
-352 PDGVDMADFCTK
+352 PAHVDMAEFCTK

-390 VNYSTPT
+390 VNFSTPT
-397 NEAMREGV
+397 DEAMCEGV

-412 KEYIK
+412 KEYIA